1 MTKPSDFS
9 PAAALEM
16 KNSAAE
22 KESRRARWLLRG
34 VGVAVLGLG
43 WAAVSLRDLGSAA
56 FAVDTVAFIAM
67 ALYAFTAAALSRIHA
82 VSEERKIRLRLLV
95 HNMEL
100 ENMSMR
106 DELTQVFNRRYLF
119 DRLERELDTARGFQ
133 RPLGYIAMEFRSL
146 AHLNDTYGYEVGD
159 QVLAAFGRFLMDCS
173 RASDIPARVSG
184 SKFGVILPDT
194 TKRGAYTMVERL
206 AQALSTA
213 SLTGDERLDG
223 ALVVSLGLSGYPWGA
238 DTAGAIIRQAEIEM
252 DAESD
257 ASGAA
262 DGIAV
267 PSGSAGDGH
276 DAGPAGETEVPA
288 VFRNAGEPA
297 PGSRT
302 PG

>member
-16 KNSAAE
+16 KNSVEA
-22 KESRRARWLLRG
+22 KESRRARWLLRA
-34 VGVAVLGLG
+34 VGVSVLTLG
-43 WAAVSLRDLGSAA
+43 WAAVSLRDFGTGA
-56 FAVDTVAFIAM
+56 FIVDTVVFIAM

-133 RPLGYIAMEFRSL
+133 RPLAYIAIELRSL

-159 QVLAAFGRFLMDCS
+159 QVLAAFGRFLMDCT

-184 SKFGVILPDT
+184 NKFGVILPDT
-194 TKRGAYTMVERL
+194 SKRGAYTMVERF
-206 AQALSTA
+206 AQSLSTA
-213 SLTGDERLDG
+213 SLMEDERLDG
-223 ALVVSLGLSGYPWGA
+223 ALVVSFGVSGYPWGA
-238 DTAGAIIRQAEIEM
+238 EGAGAIVRQAKIEM
-252 DAESD
+252 DADLSSPETEGSTP
-257 ASGAA
+257 AA
-262 DGIAV
+262 FA
-267 PSGSAGDGH
+267 PAGDGH
-276 DAGPAGETEVPA
+276 GD
-288 VFRNAGEPA
+288 
-297 PGSRT
+297 S
-302 PG
+302 